1 MKKFIKLLFIFVFLL
16 ALVSC
21 GSSKG
26 YKQADKSSYSDG
38 LVYSSERK
46 IIYNVRYDY
55 SAKNIT
61 DEIKDIRNYVISESG
76 YVEQSYEDKKYSYCV
91 YRIPTD
97 KLNDFMKYIDGKT
110 GYINMNIETT
120 DVTTTY
126 NYVGD
131 VLSDLSN
138 RKTKYEE
145 MLESSDLTL
154 DERITIE
161 NQIDK
166 LRSQITDYETKSIS
180 QQEDLE
186 YAKVTINY
194 RIKTNPFLDFLVS
207 LSLYVGVVALI
218 FIPFGITGLIIFLVL
233 RKKKNKIKEA

>member
-1 MKKFIKLLFIFVFLL
+1 
-16 ALVSC
+16 
-21 GSSKG
+21 
-26 YKQADKSSYSDG
+26 
-38 LVYSSERK
+38 
-46 IIYNVRYDY
+46 
-55 SAKNIT
+55 
-61 DEIKDIRNYVISESG
+61 
-76 YVEQSYEDKKYSYCV
+76 
-91 YRIPTD
+91 
-97 KLNDFMKYIDGKT
+97 
-110 GYINMNIETT
+110 MNIETT

-138 RKTKYEE
+138 RKTKYVE

-218 FIPFGITGLIIFLVL
+218 FIPFGVTGLIIFLVL